1 MKGQVKTAFYL
12 IIDHCTRDHIIKRT
26 EEEEF
31 RVLGTKRELDATKL
45 DAFIALPY
53 AICYIKN
60 LDVSYLWNKIWR
72 PAFFSK
78 TMSKNDFAEIMR
90 FIGFDKKSERS

>member
-1 MKGQVKTAFYL
+1 MKGQVKTAFYF
-12 IIDHCTRDHIIKRT
+12 IIDHRKNHLINCR
-26 EEEEF
+26 EEEAV

-53 AICYIKN
+53 AICYMKN

-78 TMSKNDFAEIMR
+78 TMSRNDFAEIMR